1 MSLLQEREPR
11 SWSSRVPG
19 GIAVVATVLAV
30 MWVLEVVDAG
40 TGGRLDAY
48 GIRPRTLD
56 GLEGIPLSPFLHAG
70 FGHLM
75 SNSAVLAVLGVV
87 AYVAV
92 SLGRFLALVAI
103 TTLTSGLGA
112 WTFGATGS
120 VVVGASGVIF
130 GLLGFLLV
138 RGLVERS
145 PGSITVSIMVLLVYG
160 GTITGVLPG
169 MPFVSWQSHLF
180 GFLGGVAA
188 AFWLRRRPAVP
199 AYPVPTRW

>member
-30 MWVLEVVDAG
+30 MWLLEVVDAG
-40 TGGRLDAY
+40 TGGQLDAY

-169 MPFVSWQSHLF
+169 MPYVSWQSHLF

-199 AYPVPTRW
+199 AYPVQTRW

>member
-30 MWVLEVVDAG
+30 MWLLEVVDAG
-40 TGGRLDAY
+40 TGGQLDAY

-199 AYPVPTRW
+199 AYPVQTRW

>member
-1 MSLLQEREPR
+1 
-11 SWSSRVPG
+11 
-19 GIAVVATVLAV
+19 
-30 MWVLEVVDAG
+30 
-40 TGGRLDAY
+40 
-48 GIRPRTLD
+48 
-56 GLEGIPLSPFLHAG
+56 
-70 FGHLM
+70 M